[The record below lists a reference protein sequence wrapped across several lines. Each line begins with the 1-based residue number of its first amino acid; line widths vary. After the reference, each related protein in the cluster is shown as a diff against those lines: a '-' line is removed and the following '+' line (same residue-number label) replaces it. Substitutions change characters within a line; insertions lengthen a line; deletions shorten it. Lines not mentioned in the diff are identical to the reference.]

1 MEIISRAVTRGQNE
15 LIGEFKMLAGDVIN
29 IRDYIIQTLPKARHK
44 MAGDVKI
51 NVFPAIRTRLGTFQD
66 GGAKSFNDGCLE
78 DSSL

>member
-1 MEIISRAVTRGQNE
+1 MRYPK
-15 LIGEFKMLAGDVIN
+15 FKDTNKKADQG
-29 IRDYIIQTLPKARHK
+29 RDYIIQTLPKARHK